1 MASQKKTFNEI
12 EGITIKTIH
21 NEVQKGK
28 ARLKIK
34 INSIIEPWD
43 NFKQP
48 NLVKTIN
55 AHIQEA
61 Q

>member
-1 MASQKKTFNEI
+1 MVSQKKTFNEI
-12 EGITIKTIH
+12 EGITIKTIQ

-43 NFKQP
+43 NFK
-48 NLVKTIN
+48 
-55 AHIQEA
+55 
-61 Q
+61 